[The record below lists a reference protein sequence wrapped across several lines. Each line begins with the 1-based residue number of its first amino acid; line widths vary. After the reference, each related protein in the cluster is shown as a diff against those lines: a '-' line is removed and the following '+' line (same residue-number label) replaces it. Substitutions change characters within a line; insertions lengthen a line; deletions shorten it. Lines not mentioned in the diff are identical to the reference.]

1 MSSRPRILSSLTRK
15 LKPERLSVDTMSEDV
30 LLVND
35 ILVEG
40 SSPEGGVISVWTLNR
55 PSKLNALNTES
66 HELLRD
72 ACSRAEADDNIRVVV
87 IRGAAPL
94 PAPEGKR
101 PKPAAF
107 AAGADISEF
116 AGKSSDEVLPF
127 FENNA
132 WERVWNLT
140 KPTIAMVDGFA
151 LGGGAELALSCD
163 LRVASTR
170 AKFGTPEINLGL
182 IPGGGGTQRLCR
194 LLGYGKALEM
204 VMTGEMVDAETA
216 LQNGLV
222 NAVATPDELEATTMA
237 LAENIAKKSPYTIK
251 VAKRAVR
258 AALDLPFSEGVLA
271 ERSEFVALFDT
282 EDKEIGVS
290 AFLERKSAN
299 WVGR

>member
-1 MSSRPRILSSLTRK
+1 MG
-15 LKPERLSVDTMSEDV
+15 EGV
-30 LLVND
+30 LLVED
-35 ILVEG
+35 LAVKG
-40 SSPEGGVISVWTLNR
+40 CSPSGGVIAVWTLNR
-55 PSKLNALNTES
+55 PEKLNALNRKS
-66 HELLRD
+66 HIAIKEQCARV
-72 ACSRAEADDNIRVVV
+72 EADDSVRAVV
-87 IRGAAPL
+87 IRGAPPL

-116 AGKSSDEVLPF
+116 AGKDSDDVREF
-127 FENNA
+127 FGDNA
-132 WERVWNLT
+132 WEAIWGLS

-151 LGGGAELALSCD
+151 LGGGTELALACD
-163 LRVASTR
+163 LRVASSR
-170 AKFGTPEINLGL
+170 AIFGQPEINLGL

-194 LLGYGKALEM
+194 LLGYGKAMEM
-204 VMTGEMVDAETA
+204 TLTGETVGAAEA
-216 LQNGLV
+216 LDIGLV
-222 NAVATPDELEATTMA
+222 NKVVEPEELESAAMA
-237 LAENIAKKSPYTIK
+237 LAENIARKSPYTVK

-290 AFLERKSAN
+290 AFLERKDAE

>member
-1 MSSRPRILSSLTRK
+1 MG
-15 LKPERLSVDTMSEDV
+15 EEV
-30 LLVND
+30 LLVED
-35 ILVEG
+35 LAVEG
-40 SSPEGGVISVWTLNR
+40 CSPSGGVIAVWTLNR
-55 PSKLNALNTES
+55 PEKLNALNRKS
-66 HELLRD
+66 HIAIKEQCARV
-72 ACSRAEADDNIRVVV
+72 EADDSVRAVV
-87 IRGAAPL
+87 IRGAPPL

-116 AGKSSDEVLPF
+116 AGKDSDDVREF
-127 FENNA
+127 FDDNA
-132 WERVWNLT
+132 WEAIWGLS

-151 LGGGAELALSCD
+151 LGGGTELALACD
-163 LRVASTR
+163 LRVASSR
-170 AKFGTPEINLGL
+170 AIFGQPEINLGL

-194 LLGYGKALEM
+194 LLGYGKAMEM
-204 VMTGEMVDAETA
+204 TLTGETVGAAEA
-216 LQNGLV
+216 LDIGLV
-222 NAVATPDELEATTMA
+222 NKVVEPEELESAAMA
-237 LAENIAKKSPYTIK
+237 LAENIARKSPYTVK

-290 AFLERKSAN
+290 AFLERKDAE